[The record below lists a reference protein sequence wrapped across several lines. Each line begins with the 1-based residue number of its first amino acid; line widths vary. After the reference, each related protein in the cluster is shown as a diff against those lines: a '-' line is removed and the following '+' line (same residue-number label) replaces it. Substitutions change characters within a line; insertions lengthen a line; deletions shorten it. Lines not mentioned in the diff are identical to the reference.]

1 MLKENFERLSLMS
14 LQKLLFMK
22 KRMPL
27 KKKNLKKIA
36 AKMENQSLTDGSW
49 KEKARIS
56 PRT

>member
-1 MLKENFERLSLMS
+1 MT
-14 LQKLLFMK
+14 LQKQKTFIHEEK
-22 KRMPL
+22 NAL